1 MKKRD
6 KLINLMLPI
15 ITIGAILLIWSV
27 MALMVDS
34 EYILPSV
41 SDTFSAL
48 ISLFKDKNFYL
59 AFSLTLLRSLIA
71 FISSFIIAGFCAF
84 LAYKTKRLERV
95 ILTVMSVLR
104 ALPTVAIVLLL
115 LFWTN
120 SQVAPVIV
128 TMLVVLPTTYTHLNS
143 AFCSIDRRV
152 VEASMVDGANSRQTL
167 LKIELPQIAP
177 SVYSAIGSGISL
189 NFKLM
194 VAAEVLSATLKSLG
208 NMLNNAKFSFDIA
221 LMLAMVIFAVIFG
234 IVIEAVFNKI
244 SKKSGEWR

>member
-6 KLINLMLPI
+6 KLINLTLPI

-71 FISSFIIAGFCAF
+71 FISSFIIASFCAF

-152 VEASMVDGANSRQTL
+152 VEASMVDGANSSQTL

-177 SVYSAIGSGISL
+177 SIYSAIGSGISL